1 MPKFSYQKEM
11 PKSKNL
17 ISNPEKILW
26 SSLSLEMWS
35 IAFLIINHELSIP
48 GKKNEDEMM
57 KNFKIKC
64 EAQIEGIMQR
74 R

>member
-1 MPKFSYQKEM
+1 
-11 PKSKNL
+11 
-17 ISNPEKILW
+17 
-26 SSLSLEMWS
+26 MWS